1 MLHSVISFY
10 KFVKINNPKKLRK
23 SLLDIL
29 LNEDVVGTFLIA
41 KEGINATVSGSDI
54 SLKKIMKFLDKQKG
68 FNDIEYKHSCSI
80 KRVFKR
86 LKIKVK
92 DEIVALGKKE
102 IDPSKTTRNYIE
114 PRNWNKL
121 IADPDVLLIDT
132 RNTYEIKIGTFLGAE
147 NPNIKNFRDF
157 PNFVKKKLNSKK
169 NQKIA
174 MFCTGGIRCEKASS
188 YLIKHKFKNVFQLK
202 GGIIQ
207 YAHQIKEQK
216 IESKFKGK
224 NFVFDDRLGERI
236 TEDILSDCHQC
247 EKSCDNHT
255 NCANDACHLLFIQCY
270 KCKKIYK
277 GCCSKECYEIIKLP
291 IEKQRKLRKE
301 SPDIAAPLIH
311 HYRDRLKPKLKEMNA
326 KKNNASQ

>member
-92 DEIVALGKKE
+92 DEVVALGKKE
-102 IDPSKTTRNYIE
+102 IDPSKTTGNYIE
-114 PRNWNKL
+114 PKNWNKL

-157 PNFVKKKLNSKK
+157 PDFVKKKLNSKK

-188 YLIKHKFKNVFQLK
+188 YLLEKGFKDVYQLK
-202 GGIIQ
+202 GGILK
-207 YAHQIKEQK
+207 YLEQNTK
-216 IESKFKGK
+216 KNSRFKGEC
-224 NFVFDDRLGERI
+224 FVFDERVSVNKK
-236 TEDILSDCHQC
+236 LKNGKYQ
-247 EKSCDNHT
+247 
-255 NCANDACHLLFIQCY
+255 QCY
-270 KCKKIYK
+270 ACRMPISKDDISSIHYKKGIS
-277 GCCSKECYEIIKLP
+277 CPHCFSKTSKRQKNRFAERQNQINL
-291 IEKQRKLRKE
+291 
-301 SPDIAAPLIH
+301 SF
-311 HYRDRLKPKLKEMNA
+311 LKNIDHFS
-326 KKNNASQ
+326 SQT

>member
-23 SLLDIL
+23 SLSDLL

-41 KEGINATVSGSDI
+41 KEGINATVSGSDT

-68 FNDIEYKHSCSI
+68 FNDIEYKHSYSI

-92 DEIVALGKKE
+92 DEVVALGKKE
-102 IDPSKTTRNYIE
+102 IDPSKTTGNYIE
-114 PRNWNKL
+114 PKNWNKL

-157 PNFVKKKLNSKK
+157 PDFVKKKLNSKK

-188 YLIKHKFKNVFQLK
+188 YLLEKGFKDVYQLK
-202 GGIIQ
+202 GGILK
-207 YAHQIKEQK
+207 YLEQNTK
-216 IESKFKGK
+216 KNSRFKGEC
-224 NFVFDDRLGERI
+224 FVFDERVSVNKK
-236 TEDILSDCHQC
+236 LKNGRYQ
-247 EKSCDNHT
+247 
-255 NCANDACHLLFIQCY
+255 QCY
-270 KCKKIYK
+270 ACRMPISKDDISSIHYKKGIS
-277 GCCSKECYEIIKLP
+277 CPHCFSKTSKRQKNRFAERQNQINL
-291 IEKQRKLRKE
+291 
-301 SPDIAAPLIH
+301 SF
-311 HYRDRLKPKLKEMNA
+311 LKNIDHFS
-326 KKNNASQ
+326 SQT

>member
-23 SLLDIL
+23 SLLDLL

-102 IDPSKTTRNYIE
+102 IDPSKTTGNYIE

-132 RNTYEIKIGTFLGAE
+132 RNAYEIKIGTFLGAE

-188 YLIKHKFKNVFQLK
+188 YLLEKGFKDVYQLK
-202 GGIIQ
+202 GGILK
-207 YAHQIKEQK
+207 YLEQNTK
-216 IESKFKGK
+216 KNSRFKGEC
-224 NFVFDDRLGERI
+224 FVFDERVSVNKKLKNGI
-236 TEDILSDCHQC
+236 YQ
-247 EKSCDNHT
+247 
-255 NCANDACHLLFIQCY
+255 QCY
-270 KCKKIYK
+270 ACRMPISKDDISSIHYKKGIS
-277 GCCSKECYEIIKLP
+277 CPHCFSKTSKRQKNRFAERQNQINL
-291 IEKQRKLRKE
+291 
-301 SPDIAAPLIH
+301 SF
-311 HYRDRLKPKLKEMNA
+311 LKNIDHFS
-326 KKNNASQ
+326 SQT

>member
-23 SLLDIL
+23 SLLDLL

-92 DEIVALGKKE
+92 DEVVALGKKE
-102 IDPSKTTRNYIE
+102 IDPSKTTGNYIE
-114 PRNWNKL
+114 PKNWNKL

-132 RNTYEIKIGTFLGAE
+132 RNAYEIKIGTFLGAE

-188 YLIKHKFKNVFQLK
+188 YLLEKGFKDVYQLK
-202 GGIIQ
+202 GGILK
-207 YAHQIKEQK
+207 YLEQNTK
-216 IESKFKGK
+216 KNSRFKGEC
-224 NFVFDDRLGERI
+224 FVFDERVSVNKK
-236 TEDILSDCHQC
+236 LKNGRYQ
-247 EKSCDNHT
+247 
-255 NCANDACHLLFIQCY
+255 QCY
-270 KCKKIYK
+270 ACRMPISKDDISSIHYKKGIS
-277 GCCSKECYEIIKLP
+277 CPHCFSKTSKRQKNRFAERQNQINL
-291 IEKQRKLRKE
+291 
-301 SPDIAAPLIH
+301 SF
-311 HYRDRLKPKLKEMNA
+311 LKNIDHFS
-326 KKNNASQ
+326 SQT

>member
-23 SLLDIL
+23 SLLDLL

-102 IDPSKTTRNYIE
+102 IDPSKTTGNYIE

-188 YLIKHKFKNVFQLK
+188 YLLEKGFKDVCQLK
-202 GGIIQ
+202 GGILK
-207 YAHQIKEQK
+207 YLEQNTK
-216 IESKFKGK
+216 KNSRFKGEC
-224 NFVFDDRLGERI
+224 FVFDERVSVNKKLKNGI
-236 TEDILSDCHQC
+236 YQ
-247 EKSCDNHT
+247 
-255 NCANDACHLLFIQCY
+255 QCY
-270 KCKKIYK
+270 ACRMPISKDDISSIHYKKGIS
-277 GCCSKECYEIIKLP
+277 CSHCFSKTSKRQKNRFAERQNQINL
-291 IEKQRKLRKE
+291 
-301 SPDIAAPLIH
+301 SF
-311 HYRDRLKPKLKEMNA
+311 LKNIDHFS
-326 KKNNASQ
+326 SQT

>member
-157 PNFVKKKLNSKK
+157 PNFVKNKLNSRK

-188 YLIKHKFKNVFQLK
+188 YLLEKGFKDVYQLK
-202 GGIIQ
+202 GGILK
-207 YAHQIKEQK
+207 YLEQNTK
-216 IESKFKGK
+216 KNSRFKGEC
-224 NFVFDDRLGERI
+224 FVFDERVSVNKK
-236 TEDILSDCHQC
+236 LKNGRYQ
-247 EKSCDNHT
+247 
-255 NCANDACHLLFIQCY
+255 QCY
-270 KCKKIYK
+270 ACRMPISKDDISSIHYKKGIS
-277 GCCSKECYEIIKLP
+277 CPHCFSKTSKRQKNRFAERQNQINL
-291 IEKQRKLRKE
+291 
-301 SPDIAAPLIH
+301 SF
-311 HYRDRLKPKLKEMNA
+311 LKNIDHFS
-326 KKNNASQ
+326 SQT

>member
-54 SLKKIMKFLDKQKG
+54 SLKKIIKFLDKQKG

-157 PNFVKKKLNSKK
+157 PDFVKKKLNSKK

-188 YLIKHKFKNVFQLK
+188 YLLEKGFKDVYQLK
-202 GGIIQ
+202 GGILK
-207 YAHQIKEQK
+207 YLEQNTK
-216 IESKFKGK
+216 KNSRFKGEC
-224 NFVFDDRLGERI
+224 FVFDERVSVNKK
-236 TEDILSDCHQC
+236 LKNGKYQ
-247 EKSCDNHT
+247 
-255 NCANDACHLLFIQCY
+255 QCY
-270 KCKKIYK
+270 ACRMPISKDDISSIHYKKGIS
-277 GCCSKECYEIIKLP
+277 CPHCFSKTSKRQKNRFAERQNQINL
-291 IEKQRKLRKE
+291 
-301 SPDIAAPLIH
+301 SF
-311 HYRDRLKPKLKEMNA
+311 LKNIDHFS
-326 KKNNASQ
+326 SQT

>member
-23 SLLDIL
+23 SLLDLL

-157 PNFVKKKLNSKK
+157 PDFVKKKLNSKK

-188 YLIKHKFKNVFQLK
+188 YLLEKGFKNVYQLK
-202 GGIIQ
+202 GGILK
-207 YAHQIKEQK
+207 YLEQNTK
-216 IESKFKGK
+216 KNSRFKGEC
-224 NFVFDDRLGERI
+224 FVFDERVSVNKK
-236 TEDILSDCHQC
+236 LKNGKYQ
-247 EKSCDNHT
+247 
-255 NCANDACHLLFIQCY
+255 QCY
-270 KCKKIYK
+270 ACRMPISKDDISSIHYKKGIS
-277 GCCSKECYEIIKLP
+277 CPHCFSKTSKRQKNRFAERQNQINL
-291 IEKQRKLRKE
+291 
-301 SPDIAAPLIH
+301 SF
-311 HYRDRLKPKLKEMNA
+311 LKNIDHFS
-326 KKNNASQ
+326 SQT

>member
-23 SLLDIL
+23 SLLDLL

-41 KEGINATVSGSDI
+41 KEGINATVSGSNI

-188 YLIKHKFKNVFQLK
+188 YLLEKGFKDVYQLK
-202 GGIIQ
+202 GGILK
-207 YAHQIKEQK
+207 YLEQNTK
-216 IESKFKGK
+216 KNSRFKGEC
-224 NFVFDDRLGERI
+224 FVFDERVSVNKK
-236 TEDILSDCHQC
+236 LKNGKYQ
-247 EKSCDNHT
+247 
-255 NCANDACHLLFIQCY
+255 QCY
-270 KCKKIYK
+270 ACRMPISKDDVSSIHYKKGIS
-277 GCCSKECYEIIKLP
+277 CPHCFSKTSKRQKNRFAERQNQINL
-291 IEKQRKLRKE
+291 
-301 SPDIAAPLIH
+301 SF
-311 HYRDRLKPKLKEMNA
+311 LKNIDHFS
-326 KKNNASQ
+326 SQT

>member
-23 SLLDIL
+23 SLLDLL

-54 SLKKIMKFLDKQKG
+54 SLKKIIKFLDKQKG

-188 YLIKHKFKNVFQLK
+188 YLLEKGFKDVYQLK
-202 GGIIQ
+202 GGILK
-207 YAHQIKEQK
+207 YLEQNTK
-216 IESKFKGK
+216 KNSRFKGEC
-224 NFVFDDRLGERI
+224 FVFDERVSVNKK
-236 TEDILSDCHQC
+236 LKNGRYQ
-247 EKSCDNHT
+247 
-255 NCANDACHLLFIQCY
+255 QCY
-270 KCKKIYK
+270 ACRMPISKDDISSIHYKKGIS
-277 GCCSKECYEIIKLP
+277 CPHCFSKTSKRQKNRFAERQNQINL
-291 IEKQRKLRKE
+291 
-301 SPDIAAPLIH
+301 SF
-311 HYRDRLKPKLKEMNA
+311 LKNIDHFS
-326 KKNNASQ
+326 SQT

>member
-41 KEGINATVSGSDI
+41 KEGINATVSGSDT

-68 FNDIEYKHSCSI
+68 FNDIEYKHSYSI

-92 DEIVALGKKE
+92 DEVVALGKKE
-102 IDPSKTTRNYIE
+102 IDPSKTTGNYIE
-114 PRNWNKL
+114 PKNWNKL

-157 PNFVKKKLNSKK
+157 PDFVKKKLNSKK

-188 YLIKHKFKNVFQLK
+188 YLLEKGFKDVYQLK
-202 GGIIQ
+202 GGILK
-207 YAHQIKEQK
+207 YLEQNTK
-216 IESKFKGK
+216 KNSRFKGEC
-224 NFVFDDRLGERI
+224 FVFDERVSVNKK
-236 TEDILSDCHQC
+236 LKNGRYQ
-247 EKSCDNHT
+247 
-255 NCANDACHLLFIQCY
+255 QCY
-270 KCKKIYK
+270 ACRMPMSKDDISSIHYKKGIS
-277 GCCSKECYEIIKLP
+277 CPHCFSKTSKRQKNRFAERQNQINL
-291 IEKQRKLRKE
+291 
-301 SPDIAAPLIH
+301 SF
-311 HYRDRLKPKLKEMNA
+311 LKNIDHFS
-326 KKNNASQ
+326 SQT

>member
-23 SLLDIL
+23 SLLDLL

-41 KEGINATVSGSDI
+41 KEGINATVSGFDT

-188 YLIKHKFKNVFQLK
+188 YLLEKGFKDVYQLK
-202 GGIIQ
+202 GGILK
-207 YAHQIKEQK
+207 YLEQNTK
-216 IESKFKGK
+216 KNSRFKGEC
-224 NFVFDDRLGERI
+224 FVFDERVSVNKK
-236 TEDILSDCHQC
+236 LKNGKYQ
-247 EKSCDNHT
+247 
-255 NCANDACHLLFIQCY
+255 QCY
-270 KCKKIYK
+270 ACRMPISKDDISSIHYKKGIS
-277 GCCSKECYEIIKLP
+277 CPHCFSKTSKRQKNRFAERQNQINL
-291 IEKQRKLRKE
+291 
-301 SPDIAAPLIH
+301 SF
-311 HYRDRLKPKLKEMNA
+311 LKNIDHFS
-326 KKNNASQ
+326 SQT

>member
-23 SLLDIL
+23 SLLDLL

-92 DEIVALGKKE
+92 DEIVAFGKKE

-157 PNFVKKKLNSKK
+157 PNFVKNKLNSKK

-188 YLIKHKFKNVFQLK
+188 YLLEKGFKDVYQLK
-202 GGIIQ
+202 GGILK
-207 YAHQIKEQK
+207 YLEQNTK
-216 IESKFKGK
+216 KNSRFKGEC
-224 NFVFDDRLGERI
+224 FVFDERVSVNKK
-236 TEDILSDCHQC
+236 LKNGRYQ
-247 EKSCDNHT
+247 
-255 NCANDACHLLFIQCY
+255 QCY
-270 KCKKIYK
+270 ACRMPISKDDISSIHYKKGIS
-277 GCCSKECYEIIKLP
+277 CPHCFSKTSKRQKNRFAERQNQINL
-291 IEKQRKLRKE
+291 
-301 SPDIAAPLIH
+301 SF
-311 HYRDRLKPKLKEMNA
+311 LKNIDHFS
-326 KKNNASQ
+326 SQT

>member
-23 SLLDIL
+23 SLLDLL

-157 PNFVKKKLNSKK
+157 PNFVKNKLNSKK

-188 YLIKHKFKNVFQLK
+188 YLLEKGFKDVYQLK
-202 GGIIQ
+202 GGILK
-207 YAHQIKEQK
+207 YLEQNTK
-216 IESKFKGK
+216 KNSRFKGEC
-224 NFVFDDRLGERI
+224 FVFDERVSVNKK
-236 TEDILSDCHQC
+236 LKNGRYQ
-247 EKSCDNHT
+247 
-255 NCANDACHLLFIQCY
+255 QCY
-270 KCKKIYK
+270 ACRMPISKDDISSIHYKKGIS
-277 GCCSKECYEIIKLP
+277 CPHCFSKTSKRQKNRFAERQNQINL
-291 IEKQRKLRKE
+291 
-301 SPDIAAPLIH
+301 SF
-311 HYRDRLKPKLKEMNA
+311 LKNIDHFS
-326 KKNNASQ
+326 SQT

>member
-23 SLLDIL
+23 SLLDLL

-68 FNDIEYKHSCSI
+68 FNYIEYKHSCSI

-157 PNFVKKKLNSKK
+157 PNFVKNKLNSKK

-188 YLIKHKFKNVFQLK
+188 YLLEKGFKDVYQLK
-202 GGIIQ
+202 GGILK
-207 YAHQIKEQK
+207 YLEQNTK
-216 IESKFKGK
+216 KNSRFKGEC
-224 NFVFDDRLGERI
+224 FVFDERGSVNKK
-236 TEDILSDCHQC
+236 LKNGRYQ
-247 EKSCDNHT
+247 
-255 NCANDACHLLFIQCY
+255 QCY
-270 KCKKIYK
+270 ACRMPISKDDISSIHYKKGIS
-277 GCCSKECYEIIKLP
+277 CPHCFSKTSKRQKNRFAERQNQINL
-291 IEKQRKLRKE
+291 
-301 SPDIAAPLIH
+301 SF
-311 HYRDRLKPKLKEMNA
+311 LKNIDHFS
-326 KKNNASQ
+326 SQT

>member
-23 SLLDIL
+23 SLSDLL

-188 YLIKHKFKNVFQLK
+188 YLLEKGFKDVYQLK
-202 GGIIQ
+202 GGILK
-207 YAHQIKEQK
+207 YLEQNTK
-216 IESKFKGK
+216 KNSRFKGEC
-224 NFVFDDRLGERI
+224 FVFDERVSVNKK
-236 TEDILSDCHQC
+236 LKNGRYQ
-247 EKSCDNHT
+247 
-255 NCANDACHLLFIQCY
+255 QCY
-270 KCKKIYK
+270 ACRMPISKDDISSIHYKKGIS
-277 GCCSKECYEIIKLP
+277 CPHCFSKTSKRQKNRFAERQNQINL
-291 IEKQRKLRKE
+291 
-301 SPDIAAPLIH
+301 SF
-311 HYRDRLKPKLKEMNA
+311 LKNIDHFS
-326 KKNNASQ
+326 SQT

>member
-23 SLLDIL
+23 SLLELL

-188 YLIKHKFKNVFQLK
+188 YLLEKGFKDVYQLK
-202 GGIIQ
+202 GGILK
-207 YAHQIKEQK
+207 YLEQNTK
-216 IESKFKGK
+216 KNSRFKGEC
-224 NFVFDDRLGERI
+224 FVFDERVSVNKK
-236 TEDILSDCHQC
+236 LKNGRYQ
-247 EKSCDNHT
+247 
-255 NCANDACHLLFIQCY
+255 QCY
-270 KCKKIYK
+270 ACRMPISKDDISSIHYKKGIS
-277 GCCSKECYEIIKLP
+277 CPHCFSKTSKRQKNRFAERQNQINL
-291 IEKQRKLRKE
+291 
-301 SPDIAAPLIH
+301 SF
-311 HYRDRLKPKLKEMNA
+311 LKNIDHFS
-326 KKNNASQ
+326 SQT

>member
-23 SLLDIL
+23 SLLDLL

-41 KEGINATVSGSDI
+41 KEGINATVSGSNI

-157 PNFVKKKLNSKK
+157 PDFVKKKLNSKK

-188 YLIKHKFKNVFQLK
+188 YLLEKGFKDVYQLK
-202 GGIIQ
+202 GGILK
-207 YAHQIKEQK
+207 YLEQNTK
-216 IESKFKGK
+216 KNSRFKGEC
-224 NFVFDDRLGERI
+224 FVFDERVSVNKK
-236 TEDILSDCHQC
+236 LKNGRYQ
-247 EKSCDNHT
+247 
-255 NCANDACHLLFIQCY
+255 QCY
-270 KCKKIYK
+270 ACRMPISKDDISSIHYKKGIS
-277 GCCSKECYEIIKLP
+277 CPHCFSKTSKRQKNRFAERQNQINL
-291 IEKQRKLRKE
+291 
-301 SPDIAAPLIH
+301 SF
-311 HYRDRLKPKLKEMNA
+311 LKNIDHFS
-326 KKNNASQ
+326 SQT

>member
-23 SLLDIL
+23 SLLDLL

-41 KEGINATVSGSDI
+41 KEGINATVSGSDT

-68 FNDIEYKHSCSI
+68 FNDIEYKHSYSI

-92 DEIVALGKKE
+92 DEVVALGKKE
-102 IDPSKTTRNYIE
+102 IDPSKTTGNYIE
-114 PRNWNKL
+114 PKNWNKL

-188 YLIKHKFKNVFQLK
+188 YLLEKGFKDVYQLK
-202 GGIIQ
+202 GGILK
-207 YAHQIKEQK
+207 YLEQNTK
-216 IESKFKGK
+216 KNSRFKGEC
-224 NFVFDDRLGERI
+224 FVFDERVSVNKK
-236 TEDILSDCHQC
+236 LKNGKYQ
-247 EKSCDNHT
+247 
-255 NCANDACHLLFIQCY
+255 QCY
-270 KCKKIYK
+270 ACRMPISKDDISSIHYKKGIS
-277 GCCSKECYEIIKLP
+277 CPHCFSKTSKRQKNRFAERQNQINL
-291 IEKQRKLRKE
+291 
-301 SPDIAAPLIH
+301 SF
-311 HYRDRLKPKLKEMNA
+311 LKNIDHFS
-326 KKNNASQ
+326 SQT

>member
-23 SLLDIL
+23 SLLDLL

-41 KEGINATVSGSDI
+41 KEGINATVSGSNI

-157 PNFVKKKLNSKK
+157 PNFVKNKLNSKK

-188 YLIKHKFKNVFQLK
+188 YLLEKGFKDVYQLK
-202 GGIIQ
+202 GGILK
-207 YAHQIKEQK
+207 YLEQNTK
-216 IESKFKGK
+216 KNSRFKGEC
-224 NFVFDDRLGERI
+224 FVFDERVSVNKK
-236 TEDILSDCHQC
+236 LKNGKYQ
-247 EKSCDNHT
+247 
-255 NCANDACHLLFIQCY
+255 QCY
-270 KCKKIYK
+270 ACRMPISKDDISSIHYKKGIS
-277 GCCSKECYEIIKLP
+277 CPHCFSKTSKRQKNRFAERQNQINL
-291 IEKQRKLRKE
+291 
-301 SPDIAAPLIH
+301 SF
-311 HYRDRLKPKLKEMNA
+311 LKNIDHFS
-326 KKNNASQ
+326 SQT

>member
-157 PNFVKKKLNSKK
+157 PNFVKNKLNSKK

-188 YLIKHKFKNVFQLK
+188 YLLEKGFKDVYQLK
-202 GGIIQ
+202 GGILK
-207 YAHQIKEQK
+207 YLEQNTK
-216 IESKFKGK
+216 KNSRFKGEC
-224 NFVFDDRLGERI
+224 FVFDERVSVNKK
-236 TEDILSDCHQC
+236 LKNGRYQ
-247 EKSCDNHT
+247 
-255 NCANDACHLLFIQCY
+255 QCY
-270 KCKKIYK
+270 ACRMPISKDDISSIHYKKGIS
-277 GCCSKECYEIIKLP
+277 CPHCFSKTSKRQKNRFAERQNQINL
-291 IEKQRKLRKE
+291 
-301 SPDIAAPLIH
+301 SF
-311 HYRDRLKPKLKEMNA
+311 LKNIDHFS
-326 KKNNASQ
+326 SQT

>member
-157 PNFVKKKLNSKK
+157 PNFVKNKLNSKK

-188 YLIKHKFKNVFQLK
+188 YLLEKGFKDVYQLK
-202 GGIIQ
+202 GGILK
-207 YAHQIKEQK
+207 YLEQNTK
-216 IESKFKGK
+216 KNSRFKGEC
-224 NFVFDDRLGERI
+224 FVFDERVSVNKK
-236 TEDILSDCHQC
+236 LKNGRYQ
-247 EKSCDNHT
+247 
-255 NCANDACHLLFIQCY
+255 QCY
-270 KCKKIYK
+270 ACRIPISKDDISSIHYKKGIS
-277 GCCSKECYEIIKLP
+277 CPHCFSKTSKRQKNRFAERQNQINL
-291 IEKQRKLRKE
+291 
-301 SPDIAAPLIH
+301 SF
-311 HYRDRLKPKLKEMNA
+311 LKNIDHFS
-326 KKNNASQ
+326 SQT

>member
-41 KEGINATVSGSDI
+41 KEGINATVSGSDT

-68 FNDIEYKHSCSI
+68 FNDIEYKHSYSI

-92 DEIVALGKKE
+92 DEVVALGKKE
-102 IDPSKTTRNYIE
+102 IDPSKTTGNYIE
-114 PRNWNKL
+114 PKNWNKL

-157 PNFVKKKLNSKK
+157 PDFVKKKLNSKK

-188 YLIKHKFKNVFQLK
+188 YLLEKGIKDVNQLK
-202 GGIIQ
+202 GGIHK
-207 YAHQIKEQK
+207 YLEQI
-216 IESKFKGK
+216 
-224 NFVFDDRLGERI
+224 
-236 TEDILSDCHQC
+236 
-247 EKSCDNHT
+247 
-255 NCANDACHLLFIQCY
+255 
-270 KCKKIYK
+270 
-277 GCCSKECYEIIKLP
+277 
-291 IEKQRKLRKE
+291 
-301 SPDIAAPLIH
+301 
-311 HYRDRLKPKLKEMNA
+311 
-326 KKNNASQ
+326 

>member
-23 SLLDIL
+23 SLLDLL

-102 IDPSKTTRNYIE
+102 IDPSKTTGNYIE

-157 PNFVKKKLNSKK
+157 PNFVKNKLNSKK

-188 YLIKHKFKNVFQLK
+188 YLLEKGFKDVYQLK
-202 GGIIQ
+202 GGILK
-207 YAHQIKEQK
+207 YLEQNTK
-216 IESKFKGK
+216 KNSRFKGEC
-224 NFVFDDRLGERI
+224 FVFDERVSVNKK
-236 TEDILSDCHQC
+236 LKNGKYQ
-247 EKSCDNHT
+247 
-255 NCANDACHLLFIQCY
+255 QCY
-270 KCKKIYK
+270 ACRMPISKDDISSIHYKKGIS
-277 GCCSKECYEIIKLP
+277 CPHCFSKTSKRQKNRFAERQNQINL
-291 IEKQRKLRKE
+291 
-301 SPDIAAPLIH
+301 SF
-311 HYRDRLKPKLKEMNA
+311 LKNIDHFS
-326 KKNNASQ
+326 SQT

>member
-41 KEGINATVSGSDI
+41 KEGINATVSGSNI

-68 FNDIEYKHSCSI
+68 FNDIEYKHSYSI

-92 DEIVALGKKE
+92 DEVVALGKKE
-102 IDPSKTTRNYIE
+102 IDPSKTTGNYIE
-114 PRNWNKL
+114 PKNWNKL

-157 PNFVKKKLNSKK
+157 PDFVKKKLNSKK

-188 YLIKHKFKNVFQLK
+188 YLLEKGFKDVYQLK
-202 GGIIQ
+202 GGILK
-207 YAHQIKEQK
+207 YLEQNTK
-216 IESKFKGK
+216 KNSRFKGEC
-224 NFVFDDRLGERI
+224 FVFDERVSVNKK
-236 TEDILSDCHQC
+236 LKNGRYQ
-247 EKSCDNHT
+247 
-255 NCANDACHLLFIQCY
+255 QCY
-270 KCKKIYK
+270 ACRMPISKDDISSIHYKKGIS
-277 GCCSKECYEIIKLP
+277 CPHCFSKTSKRQKNRFAERQNQINL
-291 IEKQRKLRKE
+291 
-301 SPDIAAPLIH
+301 SF
-311 HYRDRLKPKLKEMNA
+311 LKNIDHFS
-326 KKNNASQ
+326 SQT

>member
-41 KEGINATVSGSDI
+41 KEGINATVSGSDT

-68 FNDIEYKHSCSI
+68 FNDIEYKHSYSI

-92 DEIVALGKKE
+92 DEVVALGKKE
-102 IDPSKTTRNYIE
+102 IDPSKTTGNYIE
-114 PRNWNKL
+114 PKNWNKL

-157 PNFVKKKLNSKK
+157 PDFVKKKLNSKK

-188 YLIKHKFKNVFQLK
+188 YLLEKGFKDVYQLK
-202 GGIIQ
+202 GGILK
-207 YAHQIKEQK
+207 YLEQNTK
-216 IESKFKGK
+216 KNSRFKGEC
-224 NFVFDDRLGERI
+224 FVFDERVSVNKK
-236 TEDILSDCHQC
+236 LKNGRYQ
-247 EKSCDNHT
+247 
-255 NCANDACHLLFIQCY
+255 QCY
-270 KCKKIYK
+270 ACRMPISKDDISSIHYKKGIS
-277 GCCSKECYEIIKLP
+277 CPHCFSKTSKRQKNRFAERQNQINL
-291 IEKQRKLRKE
+291 
-301 SPDIAAPLIH
+301 SF
-311 HYRDRLKPKLKEMNA
+311 LKNIDHFS
-326 KKNNASQ
+326 SQT

>member
-23 SLLDIL
+23 SLLDLL

-54 SLKKIMKFLDKQKG
+54 SLKKIIKFLDKQKG

-102 IDPSKTTRNYIE
+102 IDPSKTTGNYIE

-188 YLIKHKFKNVFQLK
+188 YLLEKGFKDVYQLK
-202 GGIIQ
+202 GGILK
-207 YAHQIKEQK
+207 YLEQNTK
-216 IESKFKGK
+216 KNSRFKGEC
-224 NFVFDDRLGERI
+224 FVFDERVSVNKK
-236 TEDILSDCHQC
+236 LKNGRYQ
-247 EKSCDNHT
+247 
-255 NCANDACHLLFIQCY
+255 QCY
-270 KCKKIYK
+270 ACRMPISKDDISSIHYKKGIS
-277 GCCSKECYEIIKLP
+277 CPHCFSKTSKRQKNRFAERQNQINL
-291 IEKQRKLRKE
+291 
-301 SPDIAAPLIH
+301 SF
-311 HYRDRLKPKLKEMNA
+311 LKNIDHFS
-326 KKNNASQ
+326 SQT

>member
-68 FNDIEYKHSCSI
+68 FNDIEYKHSYSI

-92 DEIVALGKKE
+92 DEVVALGKKE
-102 IDPSKTTRNYIE
+102 IDPSKTTGNYIE
-114 PRNWNKL
+114 PKNWNKL

-188 YLIKHKFKNVFQLK
+188 YLLEKGFKDVYQLK
-202 GGIIQ
+202 GGILK
-207 YAHQIKEQK
+207 YLEQNTK
-216 IESKFKGK
+216 KNSRFKGEC
-224 NFVFDDRLGERI
+224 FVFDERVSVNKK
-236 TEDILSDCHQC
+236 LKNGRYQ
-247 EKSCDNHT
+247 
-255 NCANDACHLLFIQCY
+255 QCY
-270 KCKKIYK
+270 ACRMPISKDDISSIHYKKGIS
-277 GCCSKECYEIIKLP
+277 CPHCFSKTSKRQKNRFAERQNQINL
-291 IEKQRKLRKE
+291 
-301 SPDIAAPLIH
+301 SF
-311 HYRDRLKPKLKEMNA
+311 LKNIDHFS
-326 KKNNASQ
+326 SQT

>member
-102 IDPSKTTRNYIE
+102 IDPSKTTGNYIE

-157 PNFVKKKLNSKK
+157 PNFVKNKLNSKK

-188 YLIKHKFKNVFQLK
+188 YLLEKGFKDVYQLK
-202 GGIIQ
+202 GGILK
-207 YAHQIKEQK
+207 YLEQNTK
-216 IESKFKGK
+216 KNSRFKGEC
-224 NFVFDDRLGERI
+224 FVFDERVSVNKK
-236 TEDILSDCHQC
+236 LKNGRYQ
-247 EKSCDNHT
+247 
-255 NCANDACHLLFIQCY
+255 QCY
-270 KCKKIYK
+270 ACRMPISKDDISSIHYKKGIS
-277 GCCSKECYEIIKLP
+277 CPHCFSKTSKRQKNRFAERQNQINL
-291 IEKQRKLRKE
+291 
-301 SPDIAAPLIH
+301 SF
-311 HYRDRLKPKLKEMNA
+311 LKNIDHFS
-326 KKNNASQ
+326 SQT

>member
-23 SLLDIL
+23 SLLDLL

-68 FNDIEYKHSCSI
+68 FNDIEYKHSYSI

-92 DEIVALGKKE
+92 DEVVALGKKE
-102 IDPSKTTRNYIE
+102 IDPSKTTGNYIE

-121 IADPDVLLIDT
+121 IADPDVLLIDV

-188 YLIKHKFKNVFQLK
+188 YLLEKGFKDVYQLK
-202 GGIIQ
+202 GGILK
-207 YAHQIKEQK
+207 YLEQNTK
-216 IESKFKGK
+216 KNSRFKGEC
-224 NFVFDDRLGERI
+224 FVFDERVSVNKK
-236 TEDILSDCHQC
+236 LKNGRYQ
-247 EKSCDNHT
+247 
-255 NCANDACHLLFIQCY
+255 QCY
-270 KCKKIYK
+270 ACRMPISKDDISSIHYKKGIS
-277 GCCSKECYEIIKLP
+277 CPHCFSKTSKRQKNRFAERQNQINL
-291 IEKQRKLRKE
+291 
-301 SPDIAAPLIH
+301 SF
-311 HYRDRLKPKLKEMNA
+311 LKNIDHFS
-326 KKNNASQ
+326 SQT

>member
-23 SLLDIL
+23 SLLDLL

-102 IDPSKTTRNYIE
+102 IDPSKTTGNYIE

-157 PNFVKKKLNSKK
+157 PNFVKNKLNSKK

-188 YLIKHKFKNVFQLK
+188 YLLEKGFKNVYQLK
-202 GGIIQ
+202 GGILK
-207 YAHQIKEQK
+207 YLEQNTK
-216 IESKFKGK
+216 KNSRFKGEC
-224 NFVFDDRLGERI
+224 FVFDERVSVNKK
-236 TEDILSDCHQC
+236 LKNGKYQ
-247 EKSCDNHT
+247 
-255 NCANDACHLLFIQCY
+255 QCY
-270 KCKKIYK
+270 ACRMPISKDDISSIHYKKGIS
-277 GCCSKECYEIIKLP
+277 CPHCFSKTSKRQKNRFAERQNQINL
-291 IEKQRKLRKE
+291 
-301 SPDIAAPLIH
+301 SF
-311 HYRDRLKPKLKEMNA
+311 LKNIDHFS
-326 KKNNASQ
+326 SQT

>member
-23 SLLDIL
+23 SLLDLL

-80 KRVFKR
+80 KRVFRR

-102 IDPSKTTRNYIE
+102 IDPSKTTGNYIE

-147 NPNIKNFRDF
+147 NPNIRNFRDF
-157 PNFVKKKLNSKK
+157 PNFVKNKLNSRK

-188 YLIKHKFKNVFQLK
+188 YLLEKGFKDVYQLK
-202 GGIIQ
+202 GGILK
-207 YAHQIKEQK
+207 YLEQNTK
-216 IESKFKGK
+216 KNSRFKGEC
-224 NFVFDDRLGERI
+224 FVFDERVSVNKK
-236 TEDILSDCHQC
+236 LKNGRYQ
-247 EKSCDNHT
+247 
-255 NCANDACHLLFIQCY
+255 QCY
-270 KCKKIYK
+270 ACRMPISKDDISSIHYKKGIS
-277 GCCSKECYEIIKLP
+277 CPHCFSKTSKRQKNRFAERQNQINL
-291 IEKQRKLRKE
+291 
-301 SPDIAAPLIH
+301 SF
-311 HYRDRLKPKLKEMNA
+311 LKNIDHFS
-326 KKNNASQ
+326 SQT

>member
-23 SLLDIL
+23 SLLDLL

-41 KEGINATVSGSDI
+41 KEGINATVSGSNI

-188 YLIKHKFKNVFQLK
+188 YLLEKGFKDVYQLK
-202 GGIIQ
+202 GGILK
-207 YAHQIKEQK
+207 YLEQNTK
-216 IESKFKGK
+216 KNSRFKGEC
-224 NFVFDDRLGERI
+224 FVFDERVSVNKK
-236 TEDILSDCHQC
+236 LKNGRYQ
-247 EKSCDNHT
+247 
-255 NCANDACHLLFIQCY
+255 QCY
-270 KCKKIYK
+270 ACRMPISKDDISSIHYKKGIS
-277 GCCSKECYEIIKLP
+277 CPHCFSKTSKRQKNRFAERQNQINL
-291 IEKQRKLRKE
+291 
-301 SPDIAAPLIH
+301 SF
-311 HYRDRLKPKLKEMNA
+311 LKNIDHFS
-326 KKNNASQ
+326 SQT

>member
-23 SLLDIL
+23 SLLDLL

-102 IDPSKTTRNYIE
+102 IDPSKTTGNYIE

-157 PNFVKKKLNSKK
+157 PNFVKNKLNSKK

-188 YLIKHKFKNVFQLK
+188 YLLEKGFKDVYQLK
-202 GGIIQ
+202 GGILK
-207 YAHQIKEQK
+207 YLEQNTK
-216 IESKFKGK
+216 KNSRFKGEC
-224 NFVFDDRLGERI
+224 FVFDERVSVNKK
-236 TEDILSDCHQC
+236 LKNGRYQ
-247 EKSCDNHT
+247 
-255 NCANDACHLLFIQCY
+255 QCY
-270 KCKKIYK
+270 ACRMPISKDDISSIHYKKGIS
-277 GCCSKECYEIIKLP
+277 CPHCFSKTSKRQKNRFAERQNQINL
-291 IEKQRKLRKE
+291 
-301 SPDIAAPLIH
+301 SF
-311 HYRDRLKPKLKEMNA
+311 LKNIDHFS
-326 KKNNASQ
+326 SQT

>member
-23 SLLDIL
+23 SLLDLL

-54 SLKKIMKFLDKQKG
+54 SLKKIIKFLDKQKG

-157 PNFVKKKLNSKK
+157 PNFVKNKLNSKK

-188 YLIKHKFKNVFQLK
+188 YLLEKGFKDVYQLK
-202 GGIIQ
+202 GGILK
-207 YAHQIKEQK
+207 YLEQNTK
-216 IESKFKGK
+216 KNSRFKGEC
-224 NFVFDDRLGERI
+224 FVFDERVSVNKK
-236 TEDILSDCHQC
+236 LKNGRYQ
-247 EKSCDNHT
+247 
-255 NCANDACHLLFIQCY
+255 QCY
-270 KCKKIYK
+270 ACRMPISKDDISSIHYKKGIS
-277 GCCSKECYEIIKLP
+277 CPHCFSKTSKRQKNRFAERQNQINL
-291 IEKQRKLRKE
+291 
-301 SPDIAAPLIH
+301 SF
-311 HYRDRLKPKLKEMNA
+311 LKNIDHFS
-326 KKNNASQ
+326 SQT

>member
-1 MLHSVISFY
+1 MLHSVISYY
-10 KFVKINNPKKLRK
+10 KFVIIHNPKKLRK
-23 SLLDIL
+23 SLLDLL

-41 KEGINATVSGSDI
+41 KEGINATVSGSNI

-188 YLIKHKFKNVFQLK
+188 YLLEKGFKDVYQLK
-202 GGIIQ
+202 GGILK
-207 YAHQIKEQK
+207 YLEQNTK
-216 IESKFKGK
+216 KNSRFKGEC
-224 NFVFDDRLGERI
+224 FVFDERVSVNKK
-236 TEDILSDCHQC
+236 LKNGRYQ
-247 EKSCDNHT
+247 
-255 NCANDACHLLFIQCY
+255 QCY
-270 KCKKIYK
+270 ACRMPISKDDISSFHYKK
-277 GCCSKECYEIIKLP
+277 GFSCPHCFSKTSKRQKNRFAERQNQINL
-291 IEKQRKLRKE
+291 
-301 SPDIAAPLIH
+301 SF
-311 HYRDRLKPKLKEMNA
+311 LKNIDLFS
-326 KKNNASQ
+326 SQT

>member
-1 MLHSVISFY
+1 MMLHSVISFY

-41 KEGINATVSGSDI
+41 KEGINATVSGSNI

-188 YLIKHKFKNVFQLK
+188 YLLEKGFKDVYQLK
-202 GGIIQ
+202 GGILK
-207 YAHQIKEQK
+207 YLEQNTK
-216 IESKFKGK
+216 KNSRFKGEC
-224 NFVFDDRLGERI
+224 FVFDERVSVNKK
-236 TEDILSDCHQC
+236 LKNGRYQ
-247 EKSCDNHT
+247 
-255 NCANDACHLLFIQCY
+255 QCY
-270 KCKKIYK
+270 ACRMPISKDDISSIHYKKGIS
-277 GCCSKECYEIIKLP
+277 CPHCFSKTSKRQKNRFAERQNQINL
-291 IEKQRKLRKE
+291 
-301 SPDIAAPLIH
+301 SF
-311 HYRDRLKPKLKEMNA
+311 LKNIDHFS
-326 KKNNASQ
+326 SQT

>member
-54 SLKKIMKFLDKQKG
+54 SLKKIIKFLDKQKG

-157 PNFVKKKLNSKK
+157 PNFVKNKLNSKK

-188 YLIKHKFKNVFQLK
+188 YLLEKGFKDVYQLK
-202 GGIIQ
+202 GGILK
-207 YAHQIKEQK
+207 YLEQNTK
-216 IESKFKGK
+216 KNSRFKGEC
-224 NFVFDDRLGERI
+224 FVFDERVSVNKK
-236 TEDILSDCHQC
+236 LKNGRYQ
-247 EKSCDNHT
+247 
-255 NCANDACHLLFIQCY
+255 QCY
-270 KCKKIYK
+270 ACRMPISKDDISSIHYKKGIS
-277 GCCSKECYEIIKLP
+277 CPHCFSKTSKRQKNRFAERQNQINL
-291 IEKQRKLRKE
+291 
-301 SPDIAAPLIH
+301 SF
-311 HYRDRLKPKLKEMNA
+311 LKNIDHFS
-326 KKNNASQ
+326 SQT

>member
-23 SLLDIL
+23 SLLDLL

-54 SLKKIMKFLDKQKG
+54 SLKKIMKFLDKQKR

-102 IDPSKTTRNYIE
+102 IDPSKTTGNYIE

-188 YLIKHKFKNVFQLK
+188 YLLEKGFKDVYQLK
-202 GGIIQ
+202 GGILK
-207 YAHQIKEQK
+207 YLEQNTK
-216 IESKFKGK
+216 KNSRFKGEC
-224 NFVFDDRLGERI
+224 FVFDERVSVNKK
-236 TEDILSDCHQC
+236 LKNGRYQ
-247 EKSCDNHT
+247 
-255 NCANDACHLLFIQCY
+255 QCY
-270 KCKKIYK
+270 ACRMPISKDDISSIHYKKGIS
-277 GCCSKECYEIIKLP
+277 CPHCFSKTSKRQKNRFAERQNQINL
-291 IEKQRKLRKE
+291 
-301 SPDIAAPLIH
+301 SF
-311 HYRDRLKPKLKEMNA
+311 LKNIDHFS
-326 KKNNASQ
+326 SQT

>member
-23 SLLDIL
+23 SLLDLL

-114 PRNWNKL
+114 PRSWNKL

-157 PNFVKKKLNSKK
+157 PNFVKNKLNSKK
-169 NQKIA
+169 KRIKI
-174 MFCTGGIRCEKASS
+174 
-188 YLIKHKFKNVFQLK
+188 Q
-202 GGIIQ
+202 
-207 YAHQIKEQK
+207 QI
-216 IESKFKGK
+216 
-224 NFVFDDRLGERI
+224 
-236 TEDILSDCHQC
+236 
-247 EKSCDNHT
+247 
-255 NCANDACHLLFIQCY
+255 
-270 KCKKIYK
+270 
-277 GCCSKECYEIIKLP
+277 
-291 IEKQRKLRKE
+291 
-301 SPDIAAPLIH
+301 
-311 HYRDRLKPKLKEMNA
+311 
-326 KKNNASQ
+326 